1 MKSIITNLI
10 SGKTKFISVPTNAV
24 NAQAFAENFLEGDYA
39 VYAQSSVVGT
49 DTVTVAPVIFDVYF
63 KNIESDDKGYL
74 TLWVPHNKTEND
86 VITVLKGLSLNGVN
100 NIDYV
105 FCKQRVAEKF

>member
-1 MKSIITNLI
+1 MKSVISNIV
-10 SGKTKFISVPTNAV
+10 SGKTKYISVPTNAV

-39 VYAQSSVVGT
+39 IYAQSSVVGT

-63 KNIESDDKGYL
+63 KNVASDDKGYL

-86 VITVLKGLSLNGVN
+86 VITALTGLSLNGVVD
-100 NIDYV
+100 IDYV